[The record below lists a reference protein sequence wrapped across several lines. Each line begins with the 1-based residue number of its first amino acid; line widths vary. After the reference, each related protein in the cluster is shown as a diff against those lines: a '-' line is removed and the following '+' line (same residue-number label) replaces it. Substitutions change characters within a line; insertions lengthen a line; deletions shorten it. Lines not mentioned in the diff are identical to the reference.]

1 MISWKEKEPD
11 FAPVSVQKI
20 LASVPFPLAF
30 VVLSSTAQ
38 SPLVIFPSTVRKRI
52 LDHLASSQRELGGL
66 LVGRVAK
73 TPSSRSYVVAVEDS
87 VIAKEFDSSSVSL
100 TMNSTIWEDAR
111 NQIST
116 DRFVIGWYHSH
127 PNLGAFFSGT
137 DRKTQREFFNRE
149 YHLGLVIDPVRNEE
163 RWFYGSESGA
173 VELSN
178 ILRPQARA

>member
-1 MISWKEKEPD
+1 
-11 FAPVSVQKI
+11 
-20 LASVPFPLAF
+20 
-30 VVLSSTAQ
+30 
-38 SPLVIFPSTVRKRI
+38 
-52 LDHLASSQRELGGL
+52 
-66 LVGRVAK
+66 
-73 TPSSRSYVVAVEDS
+73 
-87 VIAKEFDSSSVSL
+87 
-100 TMNSTIWEDAR
+100 MNSTIWEDAR